1 MITLSGTVEE
11 VMKLLEENKGKRVH
25 AILGFHEDI
34 KSQAES
40 PEKSAA
46 GPDNNGRRPFFL
58 NIDEVA
64 EMLGL
69 SDRKSP
75 RDAVKYL
82 HRTRQL
88 AGTLVQGRLRWRPE
102 DVEEYARKAGTGTVS
117 V

>member
-1 MITLSGTVEE
+1 MITLSGSVEE
-11 VMKLLEENKGKRVH
+11 VMKLLEENKGKQVH
-25 AILGFHEDI
+25 AVLGFYEDI
-34 KSQAES
+34 ESQSKS
-40 PEKSAA
+40 PELPAA
-46 GPDNNGRRPFFL
+46 SGDGGRRPFFL

-88 AGTLVQGRLRWRPE
+88 SGTLVQGRLRWRPE
-102 DVEEYARKAGTGTVS
+102 DIEEYARKAGASSAS